1 MFVAEQF
8 RIYRDISVSAAV
20 HYLRHESNP
29 SDLRWVFAYTITI
42 KNTGATPMQLISR
55 HWEISAG
62 TGTDV
67 ETVDGPG
74 VVGKQ
79 PRLEPGEEFQYTSAA
94 VLESSFGTM
103 EGHYNF
109 RDDAGAWYRVPIE
122 PFILSIP
129 SKTVN

>member
-1 MFVAEQF
+1 M
-8 RIYRDISVSAAV
+8 RIYRDIAVSVVV

-42 KNTGATPMQLISR
+42 KNNGQTPMQLINR
-55 HWEISAG
+55 HWEISSG
-62 TGTDV
+62 TGNDV

-79 PRLEPGEEFQYTSAA
+79 PRLEPNDAFEYTSAA
-94 VLESSFGTM
+94 VLESSFGEM
-103 EGHYNF
+103 KGHYNF
-109 RDDAGAWYRVPIE
+109 RDDAGYWYRVPID

-129 SKTVN
+129 SETLN

>member
-1 MFVAEQF
+1 
-8 RIYRDISVSAAV
+8 
-20 HYLRHESNP
+20 
-29 SDLRWVFAYTITI
+29 
-42 KNTGATPMQLISR
+42 MQLIDR
-55 HWEISAG
+55 HWEITSG
-62 TGTDV
+62 TGEDV

-79 PRLEPGEEFQYTSAA
+79 PRLEPGEAFRYTSAA

-109 RDDAGAWYRVPIE
+109 RDDEGESYRVPID

-129 SKTVN
+129 SETMN

>member
-1 MFVAEQF
+1 MTDSV
-8 RIYRDISVSAAV
+8 RIYRDIVVTAKV

-42 KNTGATPMQLISR
+42 QNNGQIPMQLINR
-55 HWEISAG
+55 HWEITSG
-62 TGTDV
+62 V
-67 ETVDGPG
+67 ESDIEIVDGDG

-79 PRLEPGEEFQYTSAA
+79 PRLEPGEAFQYTSAA

-109 RDDAGAWYRVPIE
+109 RDDLGEWYRIPID

-129 SKTVN
+129 AETIN